1 MVGDKRGAALNN
13 DGRQTPPVSA
23 GLTAGAGVEFIGKE
37 KNHVCIK
44 QNSVRATDEHE
55 QK

>member
-23 GLTAGAGVEFIGKE
+23 GVTAGAGVKTFGKE
-37 KNHVCIK
+37 DDYVSIQ
-44 QNSVRATDEHE
+44 QNSVRATDEHD
-55 QK
+55 KK